1 MKKFLFVLG
10 VIFSLSLTS
19 CSSVEDKLQK
29 PEQVS
34 METQEIKQGVVHR
47 VFQRDHRI
55 WTVFSVRLTDG
66 NILSGFCCDKD
77 NYENKQIKDFFFA
90 QPGDTIVYS
99 GEKVLE
105 VKFKD

>member
-1 MKKFLFVLG
+1 MPLR
-10 VIFSLSLTS
+10 
-19 CSSVEDKLQK
+19 
-29 PEQVS
+29 
-34 METQEIKQGVVHR
+34 EIRQGVVHR

-77 NYENKQIKDFFFA
+77 NYENMQIKDFFFA